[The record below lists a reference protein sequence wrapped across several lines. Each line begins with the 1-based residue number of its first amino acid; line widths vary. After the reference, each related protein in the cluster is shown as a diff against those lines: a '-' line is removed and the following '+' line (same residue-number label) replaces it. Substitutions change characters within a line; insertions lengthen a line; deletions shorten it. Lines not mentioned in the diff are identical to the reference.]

1 MTQIAHLI
9 VNEQEY
15 WLSDL
20 PDYQASSIQSM
31 LDSGMDYEAVA
42 SAWVNGGVASNTAP
56 FSASLGPRIFF
67 DKFLDQMHDL
77 LCTGLDYQEERAAIA
92 AGFKP
97 KQTGLAA
104 SISAV
109 IAPHLG
115 ASLVFLAPV
124 VAVTLCAI
132 GKMGLGA
139 WCQIQTERRTSNSDQ
154 NHSSPES
161 TDADPT

>member
-1 MTQIAHLI
+1 MTQIANLI

-20 PDYQASSIQSM
+20 PDYQTSSIKSM

-67 DKFLDQMHDL
+67 EKFLDQMHDL
-77 LCTGLDYQEERAAIA
+77 LCTGLNYQDERAAIT

-139 WCQIQTERRTSNSDQ
+139 WCQVQTERRASTPIQTSLP
-154 NHSSPES
+154 PES
-161 TDADPT
+161 TETDPA